1 MTREFIFIQ
10 LLGVMAWL
18 MQVLS
23 YYRKNTNKI
32 LMFQIIGTL
41 LYCMHYFLLR
51 AYSGLLICAIEV
63 IFDYL
68 YYKTNKDK
76 CLYIISI
83 PIRIIAG
90 IIGFN
95 ILMDIL
101 PILAS
106 LIDGYSLTKKKK
118 MVVVGAIISY
128 SLWAIYDIYVMSI
141 SGAITNSIVVIS
153 NVFILLFQY
162 NIFKTNKDIFDP
174 KKSFK

>member
-1 MTREFIFIQ
+1 MNLEFVSIQ
-10 LLGVMAWL
+10 LLGAIAWL

-32 LMFQIIGTL
+32 IMFQIIGTL
-41 LYCMHYFLLR
+41 LYCYHYFLLR
-51 AYSGLLICAIEV
+51 AYSGLLICAVEV

-76 CLYIISI
+76 YLYIISI
-83 PIRIIAG
+83 PLRIIAG
-90 IIGFN
+90 IVGFN
-95 ILMDIL
+95 IFWDIL

-118 MVVVGAIISY
+118 TVVIGAIISY
-128 SLWAIYDIYVMSI
+128 SLWVIYDIYVMSI

-153 NVFILLFQY
+153 NIFILLFQH
-162 NIFKTNKDIFDP
+162 NIFKTNKDVFDP
-174 KKSFK
+174 KKTFK